1 MKQQRG
7 YSVIELVIG
16 VLLILILVF
25 VLVRLAPS

>member
-1 MKQQRG
+1 MRQRG
-7 YSVIELVIG
+7 YSVIELIIG